1 MIDEVFYKHIIDEA
15 TIGRIDCL
23 NYYNI
28 AFETDVMGE
37 KYFYVG
43 NRDGLI
49 IPTLMIR
56 NKEYFDELLMEYVEL
71 AKEFYGVDSFDK
83 DVVAIK
89 WNEDEKAR
97 GIEKTCMSLLWAN
110 ATIEDF
116 NDPISFLRRRINF
129 IRNDFVDKRA
139 LGYSLV
145 MKADIEIEILKD
157 KITNEGPYQFVVRL
171 INESQSVVE
180 LPSIKFGI
188 DEDKVYIYAIQNSKN
203 NTDSAFMKWVNR
215 RLYKVGI
222 GYDSSLDDDESLQDI
237 TASFLYV
244 LSIGVGYFSS
254 IGIDNIIVPSILIER
269 WNNKKIANKRKLERG
284 KINQEEFDEKEG
296 KQDYLQSNLTNKLI
310 RTFLRLGCH
319 FNNIEV
325 DSFPFEVDSSLRIK
339 IHDGEVIGNNYLLME
354 GYNLGT
360 MKRDKN
366 TR

>member
-1 MIDEVFYKHIIDEA
+1 MIDDVFYKHIIDEA
-15 TIGRIDCL
+15 TTGRIDCL

-28 AFETDVMGE
+28 AFETDVMG
-37 KYFYVG
+37 KKNFYIG
-43 NRDGLI
+43 DREGLI

-56 NKEYFDELLMEYVEL
+56 DKEYFDELLMEYVGL

-129 IRNDFVDKRA
+129 IRDDFVDKKT

-145 MKADIEIEILKD
+145 MKADIEVEILKD

-171 INESQSVVE
+171 INEEKCVVE

-188 DEDKVYIYAIQNSKN
+188 DGDKLYIYAIQSSKN
-203 NTDSAFMKWVNR
+203 NTDSEFMKWVNR
-215 RLYKVGI
+215 RLYKVGV
-222 GYDSSLDDDESLQDI
+222 GYDSSSDGDESLHDI

-244 LSIGVGYFSS
+244 LSIGIGYFSS
-254 IGIDNIIVPSILIER
+254 LGIDNIIVPSILIER

-284 KINQEEFDEKEG
+284 RINQDEFEEKEE

-325 DSFPFEVDSSLRIK
+325 DSFPFEVDSSLRMR
-339 IHDGEVIGNNYLLME
+339 IHDGEVIGNNYLLTE

-360 MKRDKN
+360 MKKEAN

>member
-1 MIDEVFYKHIIDEA
+1 MIDKVFYKHIVNEA
-15 TIGRIDCL
+15 TFGRVDCL

-28 AFETDVMGE
+28 AFETDIMGK
-37 KYFYVG
+37 KYSYVG
-43 NRDGLI
+43 DRDDLI

-56 NKEYFDELLMEYVEL
+56 DKEYFDELLMEYVDL

-89 WNEDEKAR
+89 WDEDEKAR
-97 GIEKTCMSLLWAN
+97 GIEKTCMILLWAN

-116 NDPISFLRRRINF
+116 NDPISFLKKRINF
-129 IRNDFVDKRA
+129 IRYDFVDKRI
-139 LGYSLV
+139 LGYSEV
-145 MKADIEIEILKD
+145 MKADIEVEILKD
-157 KITNEGPYQFVVRL
+157 KITNEGPYQFIVRL
-171 INESQSVVE
+171 INENQSVVE

-188 DEDKVYIYAIQNSKN
+188 DGNKLYIYAIQSSKN
-203 NTDSAFMKWVNR
+203 NGDSEFMKWVNR

-222 GYDSSLDDDESLQDI
+222 GYDSSLDGDESLRDI

-244 LSIGVGYFSS
+244 LSVGIGYFSS
-254 IGIDNIIVPSILIER
+254 IGINNIVVPSILIER
-269 WNNKKIANKRKLERG
+269 WNNKKIANKRKFERRR
-284 KINQEEFDEKEG
+284 INQEEFDEREE

-319 FNNIEV
+319 FNNIAV
-325 DSFPFEVDSSLRIK
+325 DSFPFEVDSSLRMS
-339 IHDGEVIGNNYLLME
+339 IHDKEVIGNNYLLME

-360 MKRDKN
+360 RIKGAN